1 MCQKLPFIAENMQ
14 RKLFQELSV
23 HKRLIKRFQYNS
35 SWSRSIKINKLH
47 PKVEIECVL
56 EERKNLVY
64 DMGYP
69 DIEWLE
75 AKDVFLQMAVIS
87 KDNAEHQKPCNIH
100 FTSVRDNMV
109 VRDRMD
115 NGDVLPPYVNM
126 HSKPFWELFP
136 KEQLVY
142 ITPDAPALQEVSE
155 DDIFVMPGRILIQ
168 RNSVGNGKVLQ
179 HLDIRRA
186 SLPLQ
191 QFYL

>member
-1 MCQKLPFIAENMQ
+1 MCQKLPSIVENMH